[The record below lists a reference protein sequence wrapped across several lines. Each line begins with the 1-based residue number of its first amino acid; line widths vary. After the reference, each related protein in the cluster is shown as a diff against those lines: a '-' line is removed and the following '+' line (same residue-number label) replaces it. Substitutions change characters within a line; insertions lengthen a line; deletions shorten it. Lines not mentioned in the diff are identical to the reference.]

1 MSADKPF
8 SPGEKVSAYSPTDE
22 GRVSAANGQA
32 TTLFARFKMFLEL
45 IRFSHTIFA
54 LPFAL
59 LSAAMALW
67 TRYWY
72 WRLSDWSLQVEENMR
87 RATPVLEDGQV
98 ISAFESKNPFFAP
111 LVSRADLPYWFR
123 WQEFVGILLCMVFA
137 RSAAMAFNRLVDAKF
152 DAENPRT
159 KLRHI
164 PAGLLSSSTVTLYT
178 VVCSVGFIASTAL
191 FLPNRWPLILS
202 VPVLAFLC
210 GYSLTKRFTSL
221 AHFWLGASLML
232 APVAA
237 WIGILGDAAF
247 DFEHGLAYP
256 PLILGG
262 AVLLWV
268 AGFDMI
274 YATQDFEVD
283 RKLRLKSIPAR
294 LGVRGALRLAAVCHL
309 GMVGLLF
316 ALPSF
321 FPGFGAIWYVG
332 AGLTAA
338 LLVYEHALVRP
349 DDLTRVN
356 AAFFTCNAIVSLG
369 LLAVGL
375 LDLLI

>member
-1 MSADKPF
+1 MSANESF
-8 SPGEKVSAYSPTDE
+8 SPGEKVADRPDE
-22 GRVSAANGQA
+22 GRVFAAKGQG
-32 TTLFARFKMFLEL
+32 TTLFARLKMFLEL

-67 TRYWY
+67 IRKHIWLLNPIVTSISDDGFAVDGGIDGL
-72 WRLSDWSLQVEENMR
+72 RLIEPDEFAS
-87 RATPVLEDGQV
+87 TP
-98 ISAFESKNPFFAP
+98 
-111 LVSRADLPYWFR
+111 WFL
-123 WQEFVGILLCMVFA
+123 WQELLGILLCMVFA

-159 KLRHI
+159 VKRHI

-294 LGVRGALRLAAVCHL
+294 LGVQGALRLSAVCHL